1 VAVEVPRL
9 RRSEQRDLW
18 RRCLGRTRPAAVDEV
33 MRAFD
38 LSAVEIASVAAT
50 AASADTDLAGWLW
63 DACRRQTRPA
73 LEGLSQRV
81 SSGASFADLVLPD
94 DQFEAVRSIVAHA
107 PHRFAVAETFE
118 ATERGHGLVALLCGP
133 SGTGKT
139 LAAEAIANE
148 LSLDLFRV
156 DLASVV
162 SKWVGETEKHLR
174 TILDA
179 ADRGSAVLLFDEA
192 DALFGKRSEVHD
204 SQDRFANI
212 EVGYLLQR
220 LESYRGIA
228 LLTTN
233 LRSVLD
239 TAFTRRI
246 RYVVQFPHPDA
257 ALRARIWRR
266 IFPDGVEVEGLDFE
280 RLALLDLVGGSIHNI
295 AVHAALDA
303 AAEGGPVTVEHVR
316 RGTVR
321 EYAKLDRPLTRTE
334 AVGLR

>member
-1 VAVEVPRL
+1 
-9 RRSEQRDLW
+9 
-18 RRCLGRTRPAAVDEV
+18 
-33 MRAFD
+33 
-38 LSAVEIASVAAT
+38 
-50 AASADTDLAGWLW
+50 
-63 DACRRQTRPA
+63 
-73 LEGLSQRV
+73 
-81 SSGASFADLVLPD
+81 
-94 DQFEAVRSIVAHA
+94 
-107 PHRFAVAETFE
+107 VAETFD
-118 ATERGHGLVALLCGP
+118 ATERGHGLVALLYGP

-148 LSLDLFRV
+148 LRLDLFRV

-174 TILDA
+174 AILDA

-192 DALFGKRSEVHD
+192 DALFGKRSEVRD

-239 TAFTRRI
+239 NAFTRRI

-257 ALRARIWRR
+257 ALRSRIWRGV
-266 IFPDGVEVEGLDFE
+266 FPDGVEVEGLDFD
-280 RLALLDLVGGSIHNI
+280 RLAALDLTGGSIHNI
-295 AVHAALDA
+295 AVYAALDA
-303 AAEGGPVTVEHVR
+303 ASEGGPVTVEHVR
-316 RGTVR
+316 RAVVR